1 MNEYQEWH
9 HAIIADKVIG
19 NLKRNQFEA
28 IYFKTAIEASE
39 YICNRIKPGMKVA
52 FGGSMT
58 IRALGIRE
66 KATAMGAALID
77 HGKPGLTEAER
88 LEEMRRELTADIFLC
103 STNALTLKGEL
114 FNVDGYGNRVAAMI
128 FGPGQVM
135 VVTGVNKI
143 VRDEQ
148 AAFERLK
155 RTAGPM
161 NMKRLG
167 RNTPCTSDGIC
178 HNCSSEER
186 GCRAY
191 TIIRKQPAQTPTTVI
206 IIGENLGM

>member
-9 HAIIADKVIG
+9 HTTIADKVIG

-28 IYFKTAIEASE
+28 IYFKTAVEASE

-66 KATAMGAALID
+66 KAIAMGATLID

-88 LEEMRRELTADIFLC
+88 LEEMRRELTADIFLS
-103 STNALTLKGEL
+103 STNALTLRGEL
-114 FNVDGYGNRVAAMI
+114 INVDGYGNRVAAMI

-135 VVTGVNKI
+135 VVAGINKL

-155 RTAGPM
+155 STAGPM

-178 HNCSSEER
+178 HNCLSEER

-191 TIIRKQPAQTPTTVI
+191 TIIRKRPAHTPTTVI
-206 IIGENLGM
+206 IVGENLGM

>member
-9 HAIIADKVIG
+9 HTTIADKVIG

-28 IYFKTAIEASE
+28 IYFKTAVEASE

-88 LEEMRRELTADIFLC
+88 LEEMRRELTADIFLS
-103 STNALTLKGEL
+103 STNALTLRGEL
-114 FNVDGYGNRVAAMI
+114 INVDGYGNRVAAMI

-135 VVTGVNKI
+135 VVAGINKL

-155 RTAGPM
+155 STAGPM

>member
-1 MNEYQEWH
+1 MNDYQEWH
-9 HAIIADKVIG
+9 NAVVADRVIG

-88 LEEMRRELTADIFLC
+88 LEEMRRELTSDIFLC
-103 STNALTLKGEL
+103 STNALTLRGEL
-114 FNVDGYGNRVAAMI
+114 INVDGYGNRVAAMI

-135 VVTGVNKI
+135 VVAGINKL

-155 RTAGPM
+155 NTAGPM

-178 HNCSSEER
+178 HNCCSEER

>member
-128 FGPGQVM
+128 FGPGQVL
-135 VVTGVNKI
+135 VVAGINKI